1 MAKGKEIEGAVGH
14 RINTC
19 PLRFR
24 DLATSRISIIEP
36 KDLTILFTKTNHKC
50 FFSELLS
57 QMPEDNPIIE
67 MKVKDS
73 NCALCQYAMNTLY
86 QLLENKDTEDEIKN
100 ALETVC
106 R

>member
-1 MAKGKEIEGAVGH
+1 MSH
-14 RINTC
+14 
-19 PLRFR
+19 
-24 DLATSRISIIEP
+24 IIFAL
-36 KDLTILFTKTNHKC
+36 KFL
-50 FFSELLS
+50 ELLS
-57 QMPEDNPIIE
+57 QMPEDNPIVE
-67 MKVKDS
+67 MKVKDG

>member
-1 MAKGKEIEGAVGH
+1 
-14 RINTC
+14 
-19 PLRFR
+19 
-24 DLATSRISIIEP
+24 
-36 KDLTILFTKTNHKC
+36 
-50 FFSELLS
+50 
-57 QMPEDNPIIE
+57 MPEDNPIIE
-67 MKVKDS
+67 MKLKDS

>member
-1 MAKGKEIEGAVGH
+1 MLLCI
-14 RINTC
+14 INQS
-19 PLRFR
+19 LNQNELIMMFG
-24 DLATSRISIIEP
+24 
-36 KDLTILFTKTNHKC
+36 F

-67 MKVKDS
+67 MKVKDG